1 MKPYRFFA
9 AGPLLGIVLGSCG
22 SSNAQQTTQEQAPAI
37 RVTVDRVNVGVIVT
51 GDDGNFVDGLR
62 REDFRVFDNKVEQ
75 PIADFLSVTE
85 PAQILLFIE
94 SGPAIAFL
102 GAEHI
107 RAAEKLLRGLSPED
121 RVAIAGYSKE
131 PELLLDFT
139 TDKPAT
145 RLALENLNF
154 MLGFGDLNLS
164 LSLAA
169 ATDWLGTVRGK
180 KSIVVLST
188 GIDTSPAGKWLAIQ
202 QELETSDVRILAI
215 SMSGDFRKPVKHKV
229 LSREEKQERAFV
241 KQGFAAGDRSLL
253 ELSRLTGGRVYF
265 PKNQKDFDR
274 AYGEIA
280 QLIRHEY
287 SIAFVPAHDGKMHTI
302 TVKVK
307 GFWRRVDHRQAYL
320 ARGAAAERAP

>member
-1 MKPYRFFA
+1 MKPHVFLT
-9 AGPLLGIVLGSCG
+9 AGPLLGILLGSCG
-22 SSNAQQTTQEQAPAI
+22 IANGQQTSQEQAPAI

-51 GDDGNFVDGLR
+51 GADGNFVDGLR
-62 REDFRVFDNKVEQ
+62 REDFRVFDNELEQ
-75 PIADFLSVTE
+75 PITDFLSVTE

-94 SGPAIAFL
+94 SGPAVAFL

-121 RVAIAGYSKE
+121 RVAIACYSKQ

-139 TDKPAT
+139 ADKPAT

-164 LSLAA
+164 LSLASVI
-169 ATDWLGTVRGK
+169 DWLDTVRGK

-188 GIDTSPAGKWLAIQ
+188 GIDTSPAGKWQAIQ
-202 QELETSDVRILAI
+202 QELETSDVRILAV
-215 SMSGDFRKPVKHKV
+215 SMSGDFRKPVKHRV

-241 KQGFAAGDRSLL
+241 KQGFAAGDRSLR
-253 ELSRLTGGRVYF
+253 ELSRLTGGRVYL

-274 AYGEIA
+274 AYAEIA

-287 SIAFVPAHDGKMHTI
+287 SLAFAPARDGKMHTI
-302 TVKVK
+302 TVKAK

-320 ARGAAAERAP
+320 ARAATPELAQ